1 MIRPYAAIVGAVN
14 MDIWGRSFDTLI
26 PRDSNPGEIRFSPGG
41 VGRNIAHNLRLLDVD
56 TEMLTA
62 LGGDVWAAR
71 LEEDCRALGIGLD
84 RAVRVPDM
92 RTSGY
97 LYITGPDGELALAV
111 CDTDVT
117 GTITPAVIEQNLDL
131 FSRAALV
138 VFDGN
143 LTRETMDCLTS
154 RCRAPLFVD
163 PVSVTKA
170 KKLIPFLHRIHTI
183 KPNALEAAALT
194 GEADPAAAAQAL
206 VEAGV
211 ERVFVSDGPGGMF
224 CAHGSDSCHV
234 PCPPTALVDA
244 TGGGDAAMAGLCRAF
259 LDGRGIV
266 SAAHYALAA
275 GSLAVERAETINP
288 DLSDEA
294 VRRRLLFLERKS
306 SQKEL

>member
-1 MIRPYAAIVGAVN
+1 MTRPYAAIVGAVN
-14 MDIWGRSFDTLI
+14 MDIWGRSFNGLI

-41 VGRNIAHNLRLLDVD
+41 VGRNIAHNLRLLGVE

-62 LGGDVWAAR
+62 LGGDAWAAQ
-71 LEEDCRALGIGLD
+71 LEESCRALGIGLD

-97 LYITGPDGELALAV
+97 LYITGPDGDLALAV
-111 CDTDVT
+111 CDTDIT
-117 GTITPAVIEQNLDL
+117 GAITPAVIEQNLDL
-131 FSRAALV
+131 LSRAALV

-143 LTRETMDCLTS
+143 LTEETMDFLTS

-194 GEADPAAAAQAL
+194 GEDDPAAAARSL

-211 ERVFVSDGPGGMF
+211 KRAFVSDGPRGML
-224 CAHGSDSCHV
+224 CAHGLDAYHV
-234 PCPPTALVDA
+234 PCPPAVLVNA

-259 LDGRGIV
+259 LDGRDIV
-266 SAAHYALAA
+266 SAARYALAA
-275 GSLAVERAETINP
+275 GSLAVECAGTINP
-288 DLSDEA
+288 ALSDEA
-294 VRRRLLFLERKS
+294 VRHRMEENKN
-306 SQKEL
+306 

>member
-1 MIRPYAAIVGAVN
+1 MTEPYAAVVGAMN
-14 MDIWGRSFDTLI
+14 MDIWGRSFNRLI

-41 VGRNIAHNLRLLDVD
+41 VGRNIAHNLRLLGVE

-62 LGGDVWAAR
+62 LGGDIWAGQ
-71 LEEDCRALGIGLD
+71 LEENCRALGVGLS

-97 LYITGPDGELALAV
+97 LYITGPDGDLTLAV

-131 FSRAALV
+131 LSRAALV

-143 LTRETMDCLTS
+143 LTEETIDCLTS

-170 KKLIPFLHRIHTI
+170 KKLRPFLHLIHTF
-183 KPNALEAAALT
+183 KPNALEASAIT
-194 GEADPAAAAQAL
+194 GEETPAAAAAAL

-211 ERVFVSDGPGGMF
+211 NRVFVSDGPGGMV
-224 CAHGSDSCHV
+224 CANGPDVYHV
-234 PCPPTALVDA
+234 PCPETELVNA

-259 LDGRGIV
+259 LDGRDIV
-266 SAAHYALAA
+266 SAARYALAA
-275 GSLAVERAETINP
+275 GSLAVECAGTINP
-288 DLSDEA
+288 ALSDEA
-294 VRRRLLFLERKS
+294 ARRRMEKN
-306 SQKEL
+306 EN